1 MSSGSAGTCGGGDD
15 DGGGS
20 FNAFFEGWMV
30 RHEHYLE
37 ELLSVQQRNE
47 SREDDLKDLIKRAL
61 SHYQQYFE
69 EKARLAQRNVFLVFS
84 TAWFTSL
91 ERATL
96 WISGF
101 KPGFALR
108 LVFDSV
114 RDLSLEQSERLTL
127 LMEETRVE
135 ERVLNDELA
144 RIQETLAAPPLFEI
158 VRKRVRRMDAAEGGG
173 EEAAGLATLRKALEE
188 VVVGADLL
196 RMSTTLKVAEILKPE
211 QNVRFLT
218 AATRLFLELRNLGL
232 QRGGKK
238 GNEMVLRGI

>member
-1 MSSGSAGTCGGGDD
+1 MTPAGTSGGSN

-20 FNAFFEGWMV
+20 FNAFFEGWLV

-37 ELLSVQQRNE
+37 ELLSVQQRQE
-47 SREDDLKDLIKRAL
+47 SQEHDLKDLISRVL

-69 EKARLAQRNVFLVFS
+69 EKSRLAQRDVFLVFS
-84 TAWFTSL
+84 PTWFTSF
-91 ERATL
+91 ESASL

-114 RDLSLEQSERLTL
+114 QDLSQDQSERLRR
-127 LMEETRVE
+127 LMEETRLE

-144 RIQETLAAPPLFEI
+144 RVQESLAAPPLLEM
-158 VRKRVRRMDAAEGGG
+158 VRKRARRVNEGGV
-173 EEAAGLATLRKALEE
+173 EEAAALATLRKALEE
-188 VVVGADLL
+188 VVAGADLL
-196 RMSTTLKVAEILKPE
+196 RMNTTLKVAEILKPE

-218 AATRLFLELRNLGL
+218 AATQLFLELRNLGL
-232 QRGGKK
+232 QQVGKRK
-238 GNEMVLRGI
+238 E